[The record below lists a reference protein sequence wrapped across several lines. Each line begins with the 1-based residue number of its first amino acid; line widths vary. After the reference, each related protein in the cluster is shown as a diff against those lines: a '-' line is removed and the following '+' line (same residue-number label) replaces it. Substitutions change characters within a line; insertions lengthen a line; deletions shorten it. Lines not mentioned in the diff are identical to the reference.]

1 MNICFLYGKIISDVK
16 FDFIL
21 NDKNNI
27 SVCYFQLKLLNES
40 IINVKAYNEKADYC
54 YGKVNSGDS
63 IFLEGYLNNKKEV
76 IINSIKKVT

>member
-27 SVCYFQLKLLNES
+27 SVCYFQLKLLSRS
-40 IINVKAYNEKADYC
+40 IINIKAYK
-54 YGKVNSGDS
+54 
-63 IFLEGYLNNKKEV
+63 V
-76 IINSIKKVT
+76 IIKL